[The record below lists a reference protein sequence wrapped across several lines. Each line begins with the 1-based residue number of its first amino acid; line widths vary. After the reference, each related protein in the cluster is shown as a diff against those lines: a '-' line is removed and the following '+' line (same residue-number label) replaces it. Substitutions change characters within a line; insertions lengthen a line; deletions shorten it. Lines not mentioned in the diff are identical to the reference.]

1 VARALLNPVGSPH
14 FKTLPSSHTTS
25 AVEEA
30 LAAGTDIVV
39 TSVNGNPAYAPMV
52 KPWLHFWRVMSEVS
66 QRRMTP
72 VVIAFDAT
80 PSSFDYRDRSSIIHA
95 EAPSGV
101 PSALAAQMSRIIWP
115 GTLPTASSSII
126 TTDVDMFPLSMR
138 VLDLANAQSA
148 GSFVIARNVLEH
160 DQQFPICYNVASPA
174 VWRDVF
180 SSTGDFSSDLRRATR
195 TPAEYSGD
203 HGGAGWFIDQ
213 EFLYQR
219 ATAWERD
226 GGKLVRLT
234 DEESGHRRLDR
245 TSSQL
250 RTLVTSPL
258 VARQRWTDY
267 HAYAPSARSR
277 ALNSWILFWLSR
289 QTERSTR

>member
-1 VARALLNPVGSPH
+1 
-14 FKTLPSSHTTS
+14 
-25 AVEEA
+25 
-30 LAAGTDIVV
+30 
-39 TSVNGNPAYAPMV
+39 
-52 KPWLHFWRVMSEVS
+52 
-66 QRRMTP
+66 
-72 VVIAFDAT
+72 
-80 PSSFDYRDRSSIIHA
+80 
-95 EAPSGV
+95 
-101 PSALAAQMSRIIWP
+101 MSRIIWP
-115 GTLPTASSSII
+115 GTLPAASSSVI

-138 VLDLANAQSA
+138 VIDIAKAKSA

-160 DQQFPICYNVASPA
+160 DQQFPICYNVASPSF
-174 VWRDVF
+174 WREVF
-180 SSTGDFSSDLRRATR
+180 SSTDDFASDLQRAT
-195 TPAEYSGD
+195 TTSAEYSGD
-203 HGGAGWFIDQ
+203 HGGTGWFIDQ

-234 DEESGHRRLDR
+234 DEETGHRRLDR

-277 ALNSWILFWLSR
+277 ALNTWILFWLSR
-289 QTERSTR
+289 QTERPKR

>member
-1 VARALLNPVGSPH
+1 VPGGALSNQLAFPQ
-14 FKTLPSSHTTS
+14 KTP
-25 AVEEA
+25 AVDDA
-30 LAAGTDIVV
+30 LAAGTDIIVA
-39 TSVNGNPAYAPMV
+39 SVNGDPRYTPMV
-52 KPWLHFWRVMSEVS
+52 EPWFRFWRAMAEVS
-66 QRRMTP
+66 QRGITP
-72 VVIAFDAT
+72 VVIAFDAVS
-80 PSSFDYRDRSSIIHA
+80 SSFCAEDRGSIVYA
-95 EAPSGV
+95 QSPPGV

-115 GTLPTASSSII
+115 GTLPAASSSVI

-138 VLDLANAQSA
+138 VIDIAKAKSA

-160 DQQFPICYNVASPA
+160 DQQFPICYNIASPS
-174 VWRDVF
+174 VWREVF
-180 SSTGDFSSDLRRATR
+180 SSTDDFASDLRRATR

-234 DEESGHRRLDR
+234 DEETGHRRLDR

-250 RTLVTSPL
+250 RTLVTCPL

-267 HAYAPSARSR
+267 HAYSPSARSR

-289 QTERSTR
+289 QTERPKR